1 MTRLKTS
8 LLAARELGPTALF
21 HYTVYRLGLASG
33 WIRRRTPGT
42 EWSRVPL
49 ESWLRPGVPSDP
61 QGYAA
66 YRARPA
72 RPRFFFDGQ
81 SEGLPRGP
89 AGAAPPDLL
98 TEADELLTGSFRLFG
113 GAPVPLGRPPDW
125 HAFPSPLHGTPPFDA
140 KVHWTRVPLNAPAA
154 DARLLWEVS
163 RFGWVFVLARAYR
176 WTGDTK
182 YAEACWELIESW
194 RRVNPPNHGVHW
206 ASGQEVSLRILAL
219 TFAGH
224 AFFPAWSEY
233 LRRVAELAQMVAVH
247 AARIPPTLEYARAQ
261 ANNHL
266 LSEGA
271 GLLTAGLMYPEFLES
286 ADWRRQGRAALEEG
300 YASQVFDDGGY
311 IQHSANYHRMA
322 LSLGTWAARLAEING
337 EPLSRRAHEALG
349 RLSRGLAAQADPSTG
364 QIACFGPDD
373 ASHVLPFTSTDSR
386 DVRPAVAAGAR
397 LFLKESWYPA
407 GAWDETS
414 IWLGLGGGAGGE
426 PPQPASLPQAGLHF
440 LRGRHI
446 HATLRCARFRRRP
459 GHSDQLHIDLW
470 WGSEPVAF
478 DPGSYLYNGPLPWRN
493 SLANGAVHNASLVN
507 GQEPMRAAGPFL
519 WVDRAQ
525 GTITGRFQEKGV
537 QAIRAEHDGYQRL
550 GVTTVRSL
558 ALVDQAAWLVVDE
571 ARGAAARRLTV
582 GWNLPDCE
590 WTWGGDTLR
599 LALAQGEL
607 LIEWKGPQAVGGLVR
622 AGHWIGGEQTGDTIA
637 GGIETWGWR
646 SPRYSSLAPC
656 LRLVIEARSQG
667 PLTLASRM
675 VLGDAWTQAMDSLW
689 TDPEAL
695 QRKFAAAAGER

>member
-1 MTRLKTS
+1 
-8 LLAARELGPTALF
+8 
-21 HYTVYRLGLASG
+21 
-33 WIRRRTPGT
+33 
-42 EWSRVPL
+42 
-49 ESWLRPGVPSDP
+49 
-61 QGYAA
+61 
-66 YRARPA
+66 
-72 RPRFFFDGQ
+72 
-81 SEGLPRGP
+81 
-89 AGAAPPDLL
+89 
-98 TEADELLTGSFRLFG
+98 
-113 GAPVPLGRPPDW
+113 
-125 HAFPSPLHGTPPFDA
+125 
-140 KVHWTRVPLNAPAA
+140 
-154 DARLLWEVS
+154 
-163 RFGWVFVLARAYR
+163 
-176 WTGDTK
+176 
-182 YAEACWELIESW
+182 
-194 RRVNPPNHGVHW
+194 
-206 ASGQEVSLRILAL
+206 
-219 TFAGH
+219 
-224 AFFPAWSEY
+224 
-233 LRRVAELAQMVAVH
+233 
-247 AARIPPTLEYARAQ
+247 
-261 ANNHL
+261 
-266 LSEGA
+266 
-271 GLLTAGLMYPEFLES
+271 MYPEFLES